1 MKKRYA
7 VIDTN
12 VVVSAALKHS
22 SIPETLCGVMRY
34 VKRENS
40 IIYCYLLRNYQRD
53 YIYCV
58 WS

>member
-22 SIPETLCGVMRY
+22 SIPETLCGAMHY

-40 IIYCYLLRNYQRD
+40 IIYYHLPRNHQRD
-53 YIYCV
+53 YIFCI